1 MSHTG
6 KDLNLLIALRALLEE
21 ENVSRAGERI
31 NMGQSSMSSALARL
45 RTQFNDELLV
55 RVGRDY
61 QLTPL
66 ARQILPQVQRTI
78 PLIEQALGSGGP
90 FDPATSTRE
99 YSIMASDYAAIELTP
114 AIDKALGLAPNIR
127 INLHPLPIH
136 PTDSAHDM
144 LSHDFIAF
152 VPGAGID
159 GEHAE
164 LFVDDYV
171 CVVDPKN
178 AAVVNGEL
186 TWDAFTELPQAV
198 SNFGQA
204 HLTPAERRMREL
216 GFSRNAHVT
225 TSSFLPLAAVVMDT
239 DLVGV
244 LPRRLA
250 TRMAPMTGIRIVE
263 APFGRVEIRENLY
276 WHSSHETDAAHQWL
290 RDILVS
296 ETN

>member
-1 MSHTG
+1 MSHAG

-66 ARQILPQVQRTI
+66 ARQILPQVQMTI
-78 PLIEQALGSGGP
+78 PLIERALGSGGP
-90 FDPATSTRE
+90 FDPATSTRVF
-99 YSIMASDYAAIELTP
+99 SVMCSDYAALELAP
-114 AIDKALGLAPNIR
+114 RFNRALELAPNIR
-127 INLHPLPIH
+127 IEVSPLPEN
-136 PTDSAHDM
+136 PTDSGRDL
-144 LSHDFIAF
+144 LSHDFVIA
-152 VPGAGID
+152 VPGIGID
-159 GEHAE
+159 GQHVE

-171 CVVDPKN
+171 CVVDPNNK
-178 AAVVNGEL
+178 AVVKGKL
-186 TWDAFTELPQAV
+186 TWEAFTALPQAV
-198 SNFGQA
+198 SDFGQA

-216 GFSRNAHVT
+216 GFSRIPHVT
-225 TSSFLPLAAVVMDT
+225 TSSFLPLPSVVMGT

-250 TRMAPMTGIRIVE
+250 KRFSVIEGISIVE
-263 APFGRVEIRENLY
+263 APFGDVQIRETLY
-276 WHSSHETDAAHQWL
+276 WHASHESDSSHEWL
-290 RDILVS
+290 RGILS
-296 ETN
+296 GE